1 MSLSAFAWFLRGMV
15 LGKIDVE
22 TPAHK
27 VLRKTAFYEIRQYP
41 PAVMA
46 AVYSDEMDNM
56 RDEKFMN
63 AGFRVLAGYIGVWQK
78 GKNVA
83 KVRAGDL
90 GCTGFAC
97 LKGVG

>member
-1 MSLSAFAWFLRGMV
+1 MV

-27 VLRKTAFYEIRQYP
+27 VLRKTSLYEIREYP

-56 RDEKFMN
+56 RDDRFMN
-63 AGFRVLAGYIGVWQK
+63 AGFRVLAGYIGVW
-78 GKNVA
+78 KNGDNIS
-83 KVRAGDL
+83 KV
-90 GCTGFAC
+90 
-97 LKGVG
+97 